1 VNETRPKPPAKPKA
15 PGIQRP
21 KPVVYKPPCKVCRQ
35 IRIYLIFAVPIV
47 FMIFGGIRLEFPEG
61 VDMMAMVGYVFLG
74 AFVLQVIRRIYLDYI
89 SKDRDE

>member
-1 VNETRPKPPAKPKA
+1 MNETRPKPPAKPKT

-21 KPVVYKPPCKVCRQ
+21 KPVVYEPPCKVCRQ

-61 VDMMAMVGYVFLG
+61 VDMMAMVSSVFLG
-74 AFVLQVIRRIYLDYI
+74 AFVLQVIRRINLDYF

>member
-1 VNETRPKPPAKPKA
+1 MNDIRAKPPEKSQVKA
-15 PGIQRP
+15 IQRP

-47 FMIFGGIRLEFPEG
+47 FMIFGGIQLEFPEG
-61 VDMMAMVGYVFLG
+61 VDMMAMVGYVFMS

-89 SKDRDE
+89 RKDRGE